1 MLTPFLI
8 KESLCYKNNNFFIAL
23 LFYIF
28 YLNSQRNTVENETSE
43 VKSLSHVQ
51 LFATPWTVAH
61 QTPPSMEFSRQEYW
75 SGLPF
80 LSPGRSSQP
89 RDRTQVSCIV
99 HRHSTVW
106 ATREVK
112 FMKKKKQVKW
122 CLSVY
127 SRYKAILTFP
137 LSVVSQYCSERIH
150 TSKVNVSSGWKLV
163 NRALHSHTQPHSF
176 CCYTLR

>member
-1 MLTPFLI
+1 MGAPIGLSPFSKIPLI
-8 KESLCYKNNNFFIAL
+8 KFL
-23 LFYIF
+23 LKFNYNPAF
-28 YLNSQRNTVENETSE
+28 LQKE
-43 VKSLSHVQ
+43 VKRKWSHSAVSDSLQPHGLQPIRLLSSWDFPGKNTGVGYHFLLQ
-51 LFATPWTVAH
+51 GDLPNPGIEPRFPALYTDTLPSE
-61 QTPPSMEFSRQEYW
+61 PPGKLNLW
-75 SGLPF
+75 
-80 LSPGRSSQP
+80 
-89 RDRTQVSCIV
+89 
-99 HRHSTVW
+99 
-106 ATREVK
+106 
-112 FMKKKKQVKW
+112 KKKKQVKW